1 MAGEGTGM
9 SDAGVAA
16 ARGQL
21 QGGAT
26 QGSEAGSAGDNRRGS
41 LPNGQDSGEAVA
53 LVRQATPDPRTDARQ
68 AAPRAPDAA
77 VAGVGA
83 WAVRDLEGGRVGES
97 GVEAGAVARGGR
109 RDQTLY
115 LGETQQGRVE
125 GLLGEVLAKL
135 EMQDARIEGVK
146 REMMLKMVGAWVRG
160 CMCAWVQGFG
170 CVGACVRG
178 AWVCGCVGARA
189 AACTP
194 PSSDCLS
201 PPSSLSSL
209 HGCLC
214 RGWWVRV
221 HWVCAFTCMYR
232 VVAVLDIEPH
242 SAPRLYSSFSAC
254 HSVSRLQLTVRF
266 FKLGTAF

>member
-1 MAGEGTGM
+1 VAGEGTGM

-178 AWVCGCVGARA
+178 AWVRGCVGAWVRGCVGAWVRGCVGAWVCIPSISHKYLDGTGDLLCSLERA
-189 AACTP
+189 TSRCTP
-194 PSSDCLS
+194 TSA
-201 PPSSLSSL
+201 
-209 HGCLC
+209 
-214 RGWWVRV
+214 RV
-221 HWVCAFTCMYR
+221 ESGGSHAR
-232 VVAVLDIEPH
+232 
-242 SAPRLYSSFSAC
+242 S
-254 HSVSRLQLTVRF
+254 
-266 FKLGTAF
+266 G